1 MLASLTPG
9 KTTMTL
15 RRAACLVLLAIQF
28 AYGQAQS
35 TSGDLKG
42 TIVDPTG
49 ASIANAKIT
58 LTNAE
63 RGLTRNTV
71 SDGEGGYNVP
81 LLPPGVYRMRVEAN
95 GFKVQVLDE
104 IAIRVGDSINL
115 DVPLTVGNVA
125 SELEVRAEV
134 PVVETERYQQ
144 ATTIEQQRIRDL
156 PINRRNYLDFVLL
169 APATADTS
177 DTVDGT
183 DYRVAQTPQSG
194 VSFGGGNGRGNGFY
208 IDGVENFVNSGG
220 VRPSVSQEAVQE
232 FQVNRNS
239 FSAEFSWASGGVV
252 NIITKSGANDIR
264 GNLFGFL
271 RHRDIQARN
280 FFDPGKSS
288 FTRLQSGAT
297 FGGRNVKD
305 KTFYFLSYERLDREE
320 TAFVPILQDTSAFT
334 RLTGSQQELVNFF
347 NASGSPLLR
356 GLAAQANQLLIP
368 GNNPR
373 VTSLFNR
380 NSGRFPFSEGTQMF
394 AVRLDHRFS
403 DTHNGFL
410 RANWTDS
417 NQSNAQFG
425 ALVAYNRGRS
435 NNQWDGTVMLND
447 SLVLSTQWVVE
458 TRAMFNYNRLDV
470 LPTDPNGPEINITGF
485 GFFGRDIFLP
495 STNYERHYQVM
506 QNWNFHSGSHDLK
519 FGFDINPV
527 RDNVYSETFFSGR
540 FGFGEAVPLASV
552 LASAAGDPNFPTT
565 LAGILTQAGQ
575 QRLIPNLSA
584 PINALQA
591 FSLGLPTFYQ
601 QGFGDPRWIG
611 WSKRYG
617 FYGQYSYRPFQG
629 FTLNLGLR
637 YDLEQNE
644 KSIGTDAINFAPR
657 IGFAWTPRKDGKM
670 VVRGGYGVYY
680 TPTNLQVSQVADTL
694 SGAYINQIFV
704 PLTGLPVFLNPS
716 TGRPL
721 TSGDIYQGLL
731 ARGVIGNRAIT
742 AADIA
747 PFGLRPGPGLP
758 LRVVFGAEPVRNA
771 YAQQGSFEIERGF
784 GDYAISVGYNYN
796 RTLGIARITGRNVF
810 YSGRFRP
817 DGSPIY
823 GFIDPLVLQRNI
835 FTFDGNSS
843 FHAGIIQLTKRFSS
857 NFALNAHYTF
867 SKAMDDVT
875 DFNSDFS
882 PMDQLN
888 ARAERALSPF
898 HHKHRFVFNAV
909 IQSPAKNAVLRAWN
923 VSPILV
929 TNSWR
934 PFNILAGVD
943 INEDRYVTNDRPFGA
958 GRNIGQG
965 PNFFTFDM
973 RLSRRFSFTSD
984 GKRNIEF
991 IAEGFNLLNRTNFR
1005 TVNNTVGNVPLASL
1019 ARPIQGFRGV
1029 PTQALAFTSAYDSRQ
1044 FQFGA
1049 KINF

>member
-1 MLASLTPG
+1 
-9 KTTMTL
+9 MTIC
-15 RRAACLVLLAIQF
+15 RAACLVLLAIPSLF
-28 AYGQAQS
+28 GQAQS

-42 TIVDPTG
+42 KVVDPTG
-49 ASIANAKIT
+49 AAIASAKLTIT
-58 LTNAE
+58 NTG
-63 RGLTRNTV
+63 RGITRAST
-71 SDGEGGYNVP
+71 SDGEGGYNIP
-81 LLPPGVYRMRVEAN
+81 LLPPGVYRLRVEAD
-95 GFKVQVLDE
+95 GFKTQVLDD
-104 IAIRVGDSINL
+104 ITIRVGDIVEL
-115 DVPLTVGNVA
+115 EIALTVGNVS
-125 SELEVRAEV
+125 SEIEVRAEV

-177 DTVDGT
+177 DTVDGA

-194 VSFGGGNGRGNGFY
+194 VSFGGGNGRGNGFF

-252 NIITKSGANDIR
+252 NIITKSGANDYR
-264 GNLFGFL
+264 GNVFGFL
-271 RHRDIQARN
+271 RHRAIQARN
-280 FFDPGKSS
+280 FFDPTKSS
-288 FTRLQSGAT
+288 FTRVQSGAT
-297 FGGRNVKD
+297 FGGPLAKD
-305 KTFYFLSYERLDREE
+305 KTFFFLAYERLDRQE
-320 TAFVPILQDTSAFT
+320 TAFVPILQDTTAFT
-334 RLTGSQQELVNFF
+334 RLTASQQELVNFF

-373 VTSLFNR
+373 VNSLFNR
-380 NSGRFPFSEGTQMF
+380 NSGRFPFSEDSQMF
-394 AVRLDHRFS
+394 SARLDHRFS
-403 DTHNGFL
+403 DSHNAFL
-410 RANWTDS
+410 RANWSDI

-425 ALVAYNRGRS
+425 ALIAYNRGRS
-435 NNQWDGTVMLND
+435 NGQWDGTVMFND
-447 SLVLSTQWVVE
+447 SLVLSPKWVVE
-458 TRAMFNYNRLDV
+458 TRAMYNYNRLDV
-470 LPTDPNGPEINITGF
+470 IPTDPNGPEINITGY

-495 STNYERHYQVM
+495 STSYERHYQIL
-506 QNWNFHSGSHDLK
+506 QNWNFHSGDHDLK

-527 RDNVYSETFFSGR
+527 RNNVYSETFFSGR
-540 FGFGEAVPLASV
+540 FGFGEAVPLANV

-611 WSKRYG
+611 WSQRYG
-617 FYGQYSYRPFQG
+617 FYAQHSFRPAER
-629 FTLNLGLR
+629 FTLNLGFR
-637 YDLEQNE
+637 YDLERNE
-644 KSIGTDAINFAPR
+644 EVIGTDPNNFAPR
-657 IGFAWTPRKDGKM
+657 IGFAWQPIKDGKM
-670 VVRGGYGVYY
+670 VVRGGYGIYY
-680 TPTNLQVSQVADTL
+680 TPTNLQVAQVADTL

-704 PLTGLPVFLNPS
+704 PLTGLPVFLNPA

-721 TSGDIYQGLL
+721 TSADVYQGLV

-758 LRVVFGAEPVRNA
+758 LRVVFGAEPVRNG
-771 YAQQGSFEIERGF
+771 YAQQGSLEIEKGF
-784 GDYAISVGYNYN
+784 GDFAVSVGYNYN

-810 YSGRFRP
+810 YTGRFRAN
-817 DGSPIY
+817 GSPIY
-823 GFIDPLVLQRNI
+823 GFYDPLVLQRNI

-843 FHAGIIQLTKRFSS
+843 FHAGIVQLTKRFSR

-867 SKAMDDVT
+867 SKAIDDVT

-882 PMDQLN
+882 PFDQLN
-888 ARAERALSPF
+888 ARGERGLSPF
-898 HHKHRFVFNAV
+898 HHAHRFVFNAV
-909 IQSPAKNAVLRAWN
+909 IQSPIRNYALRDWN
-923 VSPILV
+923 LSPIVV

-934 PFNILAGVD
+934 PFNILTGVD

-958 GRNIGQG
+958 GRNIGRG
-965 PNFFTFDM
+965 PNFFTFDL
-973 RLSRRFSFTSD
+973 RLSRRFGLGAD
-984 GKRNIEF
+984 GKRNLEF

-1005 TVNNTVGNVPLASL
+1005 TVNNTVGNVPLSSL
-1019 ARPIQGFRGV
+1019 PNPIRGIRGV
-1029 PTQALAFTSAYDSRQ
+1029 PTQPLAFTSAYDSRQ